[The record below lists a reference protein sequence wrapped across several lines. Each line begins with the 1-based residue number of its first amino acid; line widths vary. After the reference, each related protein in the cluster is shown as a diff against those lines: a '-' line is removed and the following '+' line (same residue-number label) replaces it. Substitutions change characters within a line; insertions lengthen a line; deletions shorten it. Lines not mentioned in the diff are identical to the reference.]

1 MTNTPPKSSLGA
13 RVRELRKLRGF
24 RSQKDLADAIPGS
37 KVSAA
42 TIDNIE
48 TGRKT
53 TIDVSQLFNI
63 AKALR
68 VPPIYL
74 LAPIRTPD
82 GLVDLPNLSTSFDGM
97 TAVEFDAWLGGIEGG
112 AYRANSIEERDAAA
126 EVQALRTLNSLRTE
140 IIRFEAMLELQSDD
154 EDQRFARSTQDR
166 LAEAKREAV
175 RIEALL
181 SSAGW
186 AVGQRGETQ
195 I

>member
-1 MTNTPPKSSLGA
+1 MTNDSPKSSLGA
-13 RVRELRKLRGF
+13 RVRELRKERGF
-24 RSQKDLADAIPGS
+24 KSQKDLADAIPGG
-37 KVSAA
+37 KVTAA

-63 AKALR
+63 AMALR

-82 GLVDLPNLSTSFDGM
+82 ASVDLPNLSASFEGM
-97 TAVEFDAWLGGIEGG
+97 TAIEFDAWLGGIEAG
-112 AYRANSIEERDAAA
+112 AYRASSIEERDAAA
-126 EVQALRTLNSLRTE
+126 EVQAVRTLDSLRSE
-140 IIRFEAMLELQSDD
+140 ITRFEAMLELQSDG

-166 LAEAKREAV
+166 LAEAKREAA

-181 SSAGW
+181 RSAGW
-186 AVGQRGETQ
+186 ALA
-195 I
+195 